1 MEKTIYSDEIWER
14 MLEKYPKMKEAAIKC
29 GVVNNP
35 DKAHEISKLFNHNFG
50 LGILSDDEHELG
62 LELKIIQM
70 KEKFFVD
77 HVAMIGTFHHEN
89 GADDYAI
96 ASLELIINDFED
108 SFNDWR
114 NEIKKRNI
122 SQNASF
128 SELYMVFLDVIQLK
142 IKYKVPYT
150 KLFVRKLLNN
160 SAMPREDLLE
170 VKEYFLKEDPKL
182 LPELELND

>member
-1 MEKTIYSDEIWER
+1 MEKTIYSDGIWER

-35 DKAHEISKLFNHNFG
+35 DKAHEISKSYKHNFG
-50 LGILSDDEHELG
+50 FGVLSDDEQELG
-62 LELKIIQM
+62 LQLKIIQM
-70 KEKFFVD
+70 KEQFFVD
-77 HVAMIGTFHHEN
+77 HVVMTGTFHHEN
-89 GADDYAI
+89 GAKDYAI

-108 SFNDWR
+108 SFKDWR

-128 SELYMVFLDVIQLK
+128 SELYKVFLDVIQLK

-150 KLFVRKLLNN
+150 KLFVRKLLSN
-160 SAMPREDLLE
+160 SAMSREDLLE
-170 VKEYFLKEDPKL
+170 VKEYFLKEDPEL